1 MEKKE
6 RYEAPEVKVWK
17 FEEINMA
24 ASDSTGFGG
33 IDDGGA
39 DEFE

>member
-24 ASDSTGFGG
+24 SDSTGFGG
-33 IDDGGA
+33 IDDGGV